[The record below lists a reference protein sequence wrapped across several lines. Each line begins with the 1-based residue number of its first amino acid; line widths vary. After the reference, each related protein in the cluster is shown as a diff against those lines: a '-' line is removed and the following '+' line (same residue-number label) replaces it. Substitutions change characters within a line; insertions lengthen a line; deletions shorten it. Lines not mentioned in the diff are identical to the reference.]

1 MKIKKIHIILL
12 LLLSISI
19 SISLTFIETL
29 VTSEDLVV
37 YDENK
42 PTYNI
47 GDLTRMPFFFEAPL
61 LDKNAYNEN
70 KNKFIIDYINQS
82 KIYQDS
88 YPDSI
93 FSNYIKLLDDKI
105 NKKES
110 NIEIPD
116 IELLQK
122 ATDIYYDNNKDRIDE
137 FLNTINNDKTLFVHI
152 RSGDKGNVDDLF
164 INTLQTL
171 ESKYEKIVLLSGVHN
186 SNSNIND
193 GKNTLKDDLN
203 KLLVNNKYMN
213 NTNNPNT
220 HLCFFRKCKNLLVHR
235 GGFSQL
241 GCILFNG
248 DNLYYI
254 HKLMKEHGNFNEI
267 WNNHINTKNITYY

>member
-1 MKIKKIHIILL
+1 LIFI
-12 LLLSISI
+12 
-19 SISLTFIETL
+19 IETL
-29 VTSEDLVV
+29 VSSEDLVV

-47 GDLTRMPFFFEAPL
+47 GDLTRMPFFFETPL
-61 LDKNAYNEN
+61 LDKNAYIEN

-122 ATDIYYDNNKDRIDE
+122 ATDNYYDNNKARIDA

-186 SNSNIND
+186 TNIND

-203 KLLVNNKYMN
+203 KLLVNNKYIN
-213 NTNNPNT
+213 NTNDPNI
-220 HLCFFRKCKNLLVHR
+220 HLCFFRK
-235 GGFSQL
+235 
-241 GCILFNG
+241 
-248 DNLYYI
+248 
-254 HKLMKEHGNFNEI
+254 
-267 WNNHINTKNITYY
+267 

>member
-1 MKIKKIHIILL
+1 MKIKKIHIILIL
-12 LLLSISI
+12 LFSI
-19 SISLTFIETL
+19 SISLIFIIEPL
-29 VTSEDLVV
+29 VSSEDLVV

-47 GDLTRMPFFFEAPL
+47 GDLTRMPFFFETPL
-61 LDKNAYNEN
+61 LDINVYIEN
-70 KNKFIIDYINQS
+70 KNKYIINYINQS

-93 FSNYIKLLDDKI
+93 FSNYIKLLDEKI

-122 ATDIYYDNNKDRIDE
+122 ATDIYYDNNKARIDA

-164 INTLQTL
+164 IDTLQTL

-186 SNSNIND
+186 ADINY
-193 GKNTLKDDLN
+193 GKNTLKDNLN
-203 KLLVNNKYMN
+203 KLLVNNKYIN
-213 NTNNPNT
+213 NTNDPNT
-220 HLCFFRKCKNLLVHR
+220 HLCFFRKCKNLLVHK

-254 HKLMKEHGNFNEI
+254 HKLMKQHGNFNEI
-267 WNNHINTKNITYY
+267 WNNHINTKNITYF